1 MIPTLRWFGPDDPV
15 RLPHIRQIAGV
26 RGVVTALHDV
36 PPGVAWPA
44 DRIGERGEVIASA
57 GLDWA
62 VVESLPVAE
71 EVKLGVPERARAIE
85 AWCVSLE
92 RIGEAGIP
100 CVCWNFMPVFDWVR
114 TELEY
119 VLPDGSKA
127 LAFDPDA
134 LDRLAAGGAGAGL
147 DLPGWAGGEGASA
160 AEWVARYA
168 GVGEERLWE
177 SLAYFLEA
185 VVPVA
190 EAAGVKLAVHPDDPP
205 WPLLGLPRILTG
217 AASLERLT
225 RLVDSPA
232 NGVTFCTG
240 SLGAREDNDLPAM
253 VRSLAE
259 RIHFVHLRNVRRT
272 GPRRFHETAHPSR
285 EGDVDMAAVLTA
297 LLDVGFSG
305 PYRPDHGRRIW
316 GEGGRAGYG
325 LHDRA
330 LGLAYLEGLRE
341 GLARDRG
348 GARGVTTGPDAA
360 ADTLLTRAPH
370 LP

>member
-1 MIPTLRWFGPDDPV
+1 MIPAWRWFGPDDPV
-15 RLPHIRQIAGV
+15 SLAHVRQITGV

-36 PPGVAWPA
+36 RPGVAWPA
-44 DRIGERGEVIASA
+44 DRIAERGEVVASA

-62 VVESLPVAE
+62 VVESLPVPE
-71 EVKLGVPERARAIE
+71 EVKLGAPERGGAIE
-85 AWCVSLE
+85 AWCVTLE
-92 RIGEAGIP
+92 RVGAAGVP
-100 CVCWNFMPVFDWVR
+100 VVCWNFMPVFDWVR
-114 TELEY
+114 TELEHA
-119 VLPDGSKA
+119 LPDGSKA

-134 LDRLAAGGAGAGL
+134 LDRMAAAGAGL
-147 DLPGWAGGEGASA
+147 DLPGWAGREGESA
-160 AEWVARYA
+160 AERVALYA
-168 GVGEERLWE
+168 GMGDERLWE
-177 SLAYFLEA
+177 NLAHFLEA

-190 EAAGVKLAVHPDDPP
+190 EAAGVRLAVHPDDPP

-217 AASLERLT
+217 ANSLERLVG
-225 RLVDSPA
+225 LVDSPA

-240 SLGAREDNDLPAM
+240 SLGAREDNDLPRM
-253 VRSLAE
+253 VRSLAD
-259 RIHFVHLRNVRRT
+259 RVHFVHLRNVRRT

-285 EGDVDMAAVLTA
+285 EGDVDMAAVLAA

-341 GLARDRG
+341 GLARDR
-348 GARGVTTGPDAA
+348 ALGPRAA
-360 ADTLLTRAPH
+360 AGLDVAAVAAPTH
-370 LP
+370 EPHRP